1 VSDLH
6 RFYAADLKAAEVHL
20 AGQEAHHAA
29 GVLRLSAG
37 SRVELFDGR
46 GGCAEGHI
54 VRVHRGEVAVVLDHR
69 NALSCRPQPA
79 VHLAFSTPKGN
90 RLDWLLE
97 KATEL
102 GAASLQPVIFQRTV
116 AGGREPSEAK
126 ARRWLGQCIAAAK
139 QSGLNFL
146 PELRPPLRLADLL
159 AASAGALGL
168 AGDSSGDARPLP
180 EALSA
185 LGNRQDVLL
194 LVGPEGGLT
203 EEERAAVGACGF
215 TFVRLGQTVLR
226 IETAAIALLAT
237 TIACR
242 PPSRPNA

>member
-1 VSDLH
+1 LV
-6 RFYAADLKAAEVHL
+6 
-20 AGQEAHHAA
+20 GQESHHAA
-29 GVLRLSAG
+29 HVLRLAAG

-46 GGCAEGHI
+46 GGRAEGH
-54 VRVHRGEVAVVLDHR
+54 VERVKRGEVAVAIDHR
-69 NALSCRPQPA
+69 DAPSRRPHPA

-102 GAASLQPVIFQRTV
+102 GAASLGAVIFQRTV

-139 QSGLNFL
+139 QSGLDFL

-159 AASAGALGL
+159 AAPPGPLRL
-168 AGDSSGDARPLP
+168 AGDSAGDARPLP

-185 LGNRQDVLL
+185 LGDQQDVLL

-203 EEERAAVGACGF
+203 EDERAAVRAAGF
-215 TFVRLGQTVLR
+215 TFVRLGRTVLR
-226 IETAAIALLAT
+226 IETAAIALLAAT
-237 TIACR
+237 VACR
-242 PPSRPNA
+242 TPDRHDT